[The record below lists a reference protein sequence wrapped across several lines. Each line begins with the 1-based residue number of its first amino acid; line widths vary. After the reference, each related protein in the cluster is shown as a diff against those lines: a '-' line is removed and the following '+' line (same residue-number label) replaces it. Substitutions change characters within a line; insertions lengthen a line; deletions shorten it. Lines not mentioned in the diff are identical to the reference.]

1 MGGVFPYIISQ
12 GDLKE
17 QGVII
22 NRIPGGGKCFFL
34 EGPEPSMEEVAP
46 MVDYIHEFKPETAF
60 IFADGMSRYNSGII
74 SSVYRYLG
82 TSVRYF
88 GAGAGTMDYVQKPV
102 VFCSEGL
109 ISNGVTIMFSGRE
122 MHMSVKHGWEKY
134 KGPLMITQAE
144 GNVIHKLN
152 WQNAFEVY
160 RRELG
165 KEAAKMTPQS
175 FGKWGQ
181 KHPLGFDREDSDI
194 IIRNPFAAKSDGSL
208 VCVGDVSDNALV
220 HIMRSDKE
228 LLKAAAVESAKES
241 LTAAGKNGMMI
252 IFNCL
257 ARKHFLGED
266 IKEELKAIE
275 ALYRQYPFREEVNGA
290 LTLGAFASLPQDIWS
305 FLPNRY

>member
-1 MGGVFPYIISQ
+1 MYFNKVDINRIEQHFFRESGENEIYMVLLAEEDMFFATALVDLFNMHQAVFMGGVFPYLISQ

-22 NRIPGGGKCFFL
+22 NRLPGGGKCFFL

-46 MVDYIHEFKPETAF
+46 MVDYIHEFRPETAF
-60 IFADGMSRYNSGII
+60 IFADGMSPYNSGII

-102 VFCSEGL
+102 VFCSDGL
-109 ISNGVTIMFSGRE
+109 IGNGVTIMFSGRE
-122 MHMSVKHGWEKY
+122 MQMSVKHGWEKH

-165 KEAAKMTPQS
+165 KQAAKMTPQS
-175 FGKWGQ
+175 FSNWGQ
-181 KHPLGFDREDSDI
+181 KH
-194 IIRNPFAAKSDGSL
+194 
-208 VCVGDVSDNALV
+208 
-220 HIMRSDKE
+220 
-228 LLKAAAVESAKES
+228 
-241 LTAAGKNGMMI
+241 
-252 IFNCL
+252 
-257 ARKHFLGED
+257 
-266 IKEELKAIE
+266 
-275 ALYRQYPFREEVNGA
+275 YYP
-290 LTLGAFASLPQDIWS
+290 
-305 FLPNRY
+305 